1 MPTFRCKIT
10 THGGS
15 VIEKTLIA
23 DSVNSLKK
31 QLESD
36 GKFVLEIRRSH
47 GFRALLESA
56 KFPRRRFKSKD
67 LFSFNQQ
74 FLVLIKSG
82 VTIVSA
88 LDTIIEQDDKSE
100 LNKLLKDIRED
111 ISSGESLSEA
121 FGKYAHFFSNLYIS
135 SLQTG
140 EKSGALPLALTR
152 YLEYMKKTAEIK
164 KKVISASIYP
174 IILIAA
180 SIFVI
185 TFLMIYVVPV
195 IAETFLETS
204 TQLPLITLTLLSVSG
219 MIKSNLLYT
228 FLFGIFILSSIV
240 TLRKTEAG
248 KIQIDKLKLM
258 IPFFGELYINYSISK
273 LSRAI
278 ATMLEGGTP
287 LVDSVKISSG
297 TLNNQILRLRLEDVK
312 RNIEQGKGFS
322 ESLSLA
328 GTFPKMAVRMI
339 DAGERSGV
347 LDQVL
352 NDVAD
357 FYDNDVDV
365 KLSVLTSA
373 IEPVLMAF
381 MGLLIGLIVLALYL
395 PIFQLAGTIG

>member
-1 MPTFRCKIT
+1 M
-10 THGGS
+10 
-15 VIEKTLIA
+15 IA